1 MTSDQTAHNQDI
13 GNKIAV
19 RVTRAESA
27 ADLPLPSYASAGA
40 AGMDLCA
47 NIDNEVV
54 LEPGARAA
62 IPTGLSIALPVT
74 HEAQIRPRSGLALKQ
89 GLTVA
94 NAPGTIDSDYRGE
107 IAVLLVNLGDKPVPI
122 QRGMRI
128 AQMVIAAVAQCQW
141 VEVEQLDRSARGA
154 GVFGST
160 GV

>member
-1 MTSDQTAHNQDI
+1 M
-13 GNKIAV
+13 V
-19 RVTRAESA
+19 
-27 ADLPLPSYASAGA
+27 
-40 AGMDLCA
+40 
-47 NIDNEVV
+47 
-54 LEPGARAA
+54 
-62 IPTGLSIALPVT
+62 
-74 HEAQIRPRSGLALKQ
+74 
-89 GLTVA
+89 

-154 GVFGST
+154 GGFGST